1 MPASRRLRGA
11 GIVAGGLIL
20 MTTALT
26 ATAGHRAFADAT
38 GPPTIPP
45 NDCPSSQSPPP
56 NYQNP
61 SNNPYLPPPNYTRDP
76 NQTTGPAFHGPIPY
90 KVPFSGSILDGQ
102 IYIPGNSTRPS
113 VLVPHVY
120 AAICG
125 QVMLPQLTGVI
136 NGSDP
141 TVAGNPPGGIH
152 FPPHSPNVYVNGAN
166 PTAATTGYL
175 EALPITV
182 NFTQPLVAP
191 IVPVAAP
198 NGGLNISITTSN
210 QAAQTSLGMT
220 CSLVLNNVTFTTQTS
235 GALTGKPVTGPT
247 AAGTAE
253 AVSNNFPVPAVQ
265 ASPTCPPAV
274 AYTYNKLLGLPLPAG
289 VASFTSPFT
298 FVFELDCPPPPGQ
311 SSSDYP
317 YQCPTGGQ
325 P

>member
-1 MPASRRLRGA
+1 MPRRASAVSGA
-11 GIVAGGLIL
+11 LLVVAATL
-20 MTTALT
+20 MTAP
-26 ATAGHRAFADAT
+26 GHRAYADAT
-38 GPPTIPP
+38 APPTIPP
-45 NDCPSSQSPPP
+45 SECPSSQFPPS

-61 SNNPYLPPPNYTRDP
+61 TNDPYATPPNYTADP
-76 NQTTGPAFHGPIPY
+76 NPPANPPVAYHGQIPY

-102 IYIPGNSTRPS
+102 IYIPGNSSRPS

-125 QVMLPQLTGVI
+125 QVLLPQLTGVI

-141 TVAGNPPGGIH
+141 TVAGNPPGGVH
-152 FPPHSPNVYVNGAN
+152 FAPHSPNVYVDGSN
-166 PTAATTGYL
+166 PSVADTGYL

-247 AAGTAE
+247 AAGMAE

-265 ASPTCPPAV
+265 ASNTCPPAV
-274 AYTYNKLLGLPLPAG
+274 AATYNKLLGLPLPAG

-311 SSSDYP
+311 SASDYP

-325 P
+325 S